1 MKIIVIGGAGDMG
14 SRAVRCL
21 AEFNEVECITI
32 ADRDCAR
39 SSRLAYELWCSK
51 VDTVEVD
58 ADNFSRLVDNMKG
71 YDVAASALGPFYK
84 YEAKVAQAAVEA
96 GVDYVS
102 ICDDYDAAQAVFA
115 LDAEARAKGV
125 TVLTGLGWTP
135 GLSNVLAR
143 KGAAALDH
151 TREINVAWAG
161 SAYDSTGLA
170 VIYHTIHIFT
180 GNVPSY
186 QGGRAVEVLAG
197 SGREKIFFPEPVG
210 DVTVFHLGH
219 PEPVTLPRAI
229 DGIESVTLKGG
240 LTESALNRL
249 ARGLARA
256 KLSTSEARRKFVVRA
271 FKAAEPVLNVAR
283 PRVRPCSALRVDI
296 KGERKGSRV
305 KITYGAVGH
314 MDQITGVPL
323 AVGAVMLGRGE
334 IRSPGVSAPETCV
347 EHDPFLR
354 EVMNQGIRLCQGDAL
369 DRPITLPKRRGR
381 ARHTG
386 PSRSG
391 KD

>member
-1 MKIIVIGGAGDMG
+1 MKIIVFGGAGDMG

-21 AEFNEVECITI
+21 ADFEEVDRITV
-32 ADRDCAR
+32 ADRDRAGA
-39 SSRLAYELWCSK
+39 SRLTRELWCGR
-51 VDTVEVD
+51 VDAVDVD
-58 ADNFSRLVDNMKG
+58 ADDFSSLVRCMKG

-96 GVDYVS
+96 GLDYVS

-115 LDAEARAKGV
+115 LDAEAREKDV

-143 KGAAALDH
+143 KGAADLDH

-161 SAYDSTGLA
+161 SAYDSEGLA

-186 QGGRAVEVLAG
+186 QGGRVVEVQAG
-197 SGREKIFFPEPVG
+197 SGREKVLFPEPVG
-210 DVTVFHLGH
+210 ALDVFHLGH
-219 PEPVTLPRAI
+219 PEPVTLPRTI
-229 DGIESVTLKGG
+229 DGVEVVTLKGG
-240 LTESALNRL
+240 LAEPSMNRL
-249 ARGLARA
+249 ARGLVRA

-271 FKAAEPVLNVAR
+271 FKAVEPVLNLAR

-296 KGERKGSRV
+296 KGERKGRRV
-305 KITYGAVGH
+305 KKTYGAVGH
-314 MDQITGVPL
+314 MGQITGIPL

-334 IRSPGVSAPETCV
+334 IRSPGVSAPEACV
-347 EHDPFLR
+347 EPEPFLR

-369 DRPITLPKRRGR
+369 DKTITF
-381 ARHTG
+381 
-386 PSRSG
+386 
-391 KD
+391 